1 MASISIEDFL
11 KNVFMLITHD
21 GKASTGKLAQRLEVS
36 NAAVT
41 DMSRKLARQN
51 LINYEKYRG
60 IRLTPEGEKIA
71 VGVVRR
77 HRLWELFLNRVLDI
91 PWDKVHDEA
100 ERLEHHTSDYVI
112 DKLDKFLDYPE
123 VDPHGDPIPDRSGQF
138 PQSGS
143 VSLIDVTAPTRVV
156 LRRIMEHSENT
167 MQFLNSLHI
176 TLGRVFTVISKS
188 NEDRIISIA
197 LDEKPVHIP
206 YELAVNFYVEMVD

>member
-21 GKASTGKLAQRLEVS
+21 GKASTGKLAQRLRVS

-41 DMSRKLARQN
+41 DMSRKLAKKN

-60 IRLTPEGEKIA
+60 ITLTGDGEKIA

-100 ERLEHHTSDYVI
+100 ELLEHHTSDYVI

-138 PQSGS
+138 PESGS
-143 VSLIDVTAPTRVV
+143 VCLLDVEAPARVV
-156 LRRIMEHSENT
+156 LTRIMEHSEAT
-167 MQFLNSLHI
+167 MTFLNNLHI
-176 TLGRVFTVISKS
+176 TLGRVFTVTEKDMGNQEMIVM
-188 NEDRIISIA
+188 
-197 LDEKPVHIP
+197 LDEKTVSIP
-206 YELAVNFYVEMVD
+206 YRFARYFYVDPVS